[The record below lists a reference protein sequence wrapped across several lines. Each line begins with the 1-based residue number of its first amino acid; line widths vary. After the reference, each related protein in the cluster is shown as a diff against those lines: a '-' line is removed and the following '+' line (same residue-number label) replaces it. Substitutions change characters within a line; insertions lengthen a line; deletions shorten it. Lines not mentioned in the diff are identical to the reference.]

1 VSGYPRVMTS
11 LNDRRTP
18 LSLLETRRSG
28 RPRDMVAPGP
38 SAVELEQI
46 LRIAARVPDHGKL
59 APWRFVLIEDRDA
72 FAALVA
78 DAYAQQRPDAGV
90 LEIKA
95 NDDFARQAPVLIAV
109 LHTPVVS
116 SKIPLSEQH
125 LSAGAAILNLELAAT
140 ALGYV
145 AGWLTGWA
153 ATSRPIIAALGGG
166 EADEVA
172 GFVYLGT
179 PGKPLEER
187 PRPALAD
194 VVRRW
199 PS

>member
-1 VSGYPRVMTS
+1 
-11 LNDRRTP
+11 
-18 LSLLETRRSG
+18 
-28 RPRDMVAPGP
+28 MVAPGP